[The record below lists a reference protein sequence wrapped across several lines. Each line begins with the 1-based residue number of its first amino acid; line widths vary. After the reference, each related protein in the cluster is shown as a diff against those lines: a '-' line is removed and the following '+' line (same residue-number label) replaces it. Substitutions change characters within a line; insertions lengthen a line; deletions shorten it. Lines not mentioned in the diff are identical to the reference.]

1 MRAGRSARI
10 KLDNQRGL
18 TLHRDLLPLRQ
29 LANPDAPGL
38 QAGRRGKRMYRMA
51 AGGGSSLRTGDFWC
65 MLLEQTTEGIPVKML
80 RMVPVL
86 IAALVLFSARS
97 AAAQAQS
104 TAVGCNYHCYRVA
117 LPLGLAI
124 REVTD
129 DGSFVTLEDGSVW
142 EIRLPQR
149 PVASSWQPGD
159 FVQLTTVWAP
169 VDRFE
174 TLLAHG
180 DTDRAEARLAG
191 RKQLAGARGQQ

>member
-1 MRAGRSARI
+1 M
-10 KLDNQRGL
+10 
-18 TLHRDLLPLRQ
+18 
-29 LANPDAPGL
+29 
-38 QAGRRGKRMYRMA
+38 
-51 AGGGSSLRTGDFWC
+51 
-65 MLLEQTTEGIPVKML
+65 TEGIPVKTL
-80 RMVPVL
+80 RLVPVL
-86 IAALVLFSARS
+86 IATLVLFSARS

-104 TAVGCNYHCYRVA
+104 TAVGCDRHCYRVV

-124 REVTD
+124 GEITA

-149 PVASSWQPGD
+149 PVASSWQRGD
-159 FVQLTTVWAP
+159 FVQLKTIWAP

-191 RKQLAGARGQQ
+191 RKQLAGASGQR

>member
-1 MRAGRSARI
+1 
-10 KLDNQRGL
+10 
-18 TLHRDLLPLRQ
+18 
-29 LANPDAPGL
+29 
-38 QAGRRGKRMYRMA
+38 
-51 AGGGSSLRTGDFWC
+51 
-65 MLLEQTTEGIPVKML
+65 VKMV

-86 IAALVLFSARS
+86 IAALVLFSARP

-104 TAVGCNYHCYRVA
+104 AAVGCDRHCYRVV
-117 LPLGLAI
+117 LPLGMTI
-124 REVTD
+124 REITD

-149 PVASSWQPGD
+149 PVASSWQRGD
-159 FVQLTTVWAP
+159 FVQLTTIWAP

-191 RKQLAGARGQQ
+191 RKQVAASRP

>member
-1 MRAGRSARI
+1 MVR
-10 KLDNQRGL
+10 L
-18 TLHRDLLPLRQ
+18 
-29 LANPDAPGL
+29 
-38 QAGRRGKRMYRMA
+38 
-51 AGGGSSLRTGDFWC
+51 
-65 MLLEQTTEGIPVKML
+65 
-80 RMVPVL
+80 VPVL
-86 IAALVLFSARS
+86 IAALVLLSPRL

-104 TAVGCNYHCYRVA
+104 TAVGCDRHCYRVV

-124 REVTD
+124 RQVTD

-159 FVQLTTVWAP
+159 FVQLKTIWAP